1 MNDKRKIEKLWYF
14 DTEEDFSGR
23 ALELKRKVDLAYYN
37 DYETIAKSPDW
48 VDWTDS
54 EDLEFDFLAKRV
66 LKTYADRFI
75 LQASEYGISRYEKML
90 GIEPERE
97 ESLNERRK
105 RVYLLWN
112 RKIKWT
118 HRTLVSW
125 LNEWFGKKNY
135 TLELAYNEY
144 GINFQLFVK
153 SGIVDEA
160 SILRNLRMIVP
171 ANLWIKISYAFS
183 AEVQIVSQ
191 YGTYNYVS
199 FLCGEHPCGD
209 IPYTYAEAQRVS
221 SDLKVQ
227 VGVNISKN
235 YYPTVNKIK
244 SGDVEGEITGIIYQS
259 NLDDD
264 RVFSFEGGKDVK

>member
-90 GIEPERE
+90 GLEDGIE
-97 ESLNERRK
+97 ESLEERRK

-112 RKIKWT
+112 KEIRWT
-118 HRTLVSW
+118 HRTILKWMDSAV
-125 LNEWFGKKNY
+125 GKGNY
-135 TLELAYNEY
+135 VVELIYNEY
-144 GINFQLFVK
+144 EIVFELKIQKGFFDVPWL
-153 SGIVDEA
+153 SGE
-160 SILRNLRMIVP
+160 LRKIIP
-171 ANLWIKISYAFS
+171 ANLLMSFRLYILDLLKIADKTDTYKTRYWMVN
-183 AEVQIVSQ
+183 EV
-191 YGTYNYVS
+191 
-199 FLCGEHPCGD
+199 PCGRVPEQAYKGKKFVD
-209 IPYTYAEAQRVS
+209 RVS
-221 SDLKVQ
+221 VGNTSSVKHNRPYQ
-227 VGVNISKN
+227 VNE
-235 YYPTVNKIK
+235 IK
-244 SGDVEGEITGIIYQS
+244 SGGVA
-259 NLDDD
+259 N
-264 RVFSFEGGKDVK
+264 K

>member
-23 ALELKRKVDLAYYN
+23 ALELKRKVDLASYN

-97 ESLNERRK
+97 EGLNERRK

-118 HRTLVSW
+118 HRTLI
-125 LNEWFGKKNY
+125 EWMNAAVGEGNY
-135 TLELAYNEY
+135 DMNILYNEY
-144 GINFQLFVK
+144 GIEFSFFVFKNFSSNTRWLAKQLRK
-153 SGIVDEA
+153 I
-160 SILRNLRMIVP
+160 IP
-171 ANLWIKISYAFS
+171 ANLWIRFRIVNLHKIYYGMYAQKLKKHTIFP
-183 AEVQIVSQ
+183 AKPQDKNIDLNVYFGGTVARKKVVRKLRVINIFIEENKNRYEVT
-191 YGTYNYVS
+191 GP
-199 FLCGEHPCGD
+199 G
-209 IPYTYAEAQRVS
+209 
-221 SDLKVQ
+221 
-227 VGVNISKN
+227 
-235 YYPTVNKIK
+235 
-244 SGDVEGEITGIIYQS
+244 GEI
-259 NLDDD
+259 LDYE
-264 RVFSFEGGKDVK
+264 R